1 MCGLFGYAGAGRP
14 EGGLLTDIALL
25 AARRGPDSWG
35 IVSDLAFERG
45 LGRLTRSSAHGIEA
59 ERFVIGHCRL
69 VTCLGTKRL
78 AACQPLIVGD
88 YVVAHNG
95 TVDNAEELCARHGF
109 RLTTGN
115 DSECIGHLLRRF
127 GGRLDEVMALID
139 GPYAVAVL
147 DMMRSEVVVAARGI
161 PLTVDDVVI
170 LCFGEIDCR
179 CHVHVQAA
187 LPGRSLDEVVQ
198 TLADRYLD
206 RVVSLDVHGARVGV
220 LSATP
225 PTTAARTAGN
235 PDFPVAGTD
244 AQRAAYTRQLNLRLQ
259 VGCSRRGL
267 LYVDTHSQYQDA
279 NGMLDVALADWNVHI
294 KDTSRV
300 EAVLRRMGLL

>member
-1 MCGLFGYAGAGRP
+1 VINAIGDSHAEMTFAGIPGVVTHHLGPRTMYRAGRP
-14 EGGLLTDIALL
+14 GDELL
-25 AARRGPDSWG
+25 
-35 IVSDLAFERG
+35 VE
-45 LGRLTRSSAHGIEA
+45 
-59 ERFVIGHCRL
+59 
-69 VTCLGTKRL
+69 
-78 AACQPLIVGD
+78 
-88 YVVAHNG
+88 
-95 TVDNAEELCARHGF
+95 
-109 RLTTGN
+109 
-115 DSECIGHLLRRF
+115 
-127 GGRLDEVMALID
+127 
-139 GPYAVAVL
+139 
-147 DMMRSEVVVAARGI
+147 AARGI

-267 LYVDTHSQYQDA
+267 LYVDTHSQYQDE

-294 KDTSRV
+294 KDTQRV
-300 EAVLRRMGLL
+300 EEVLRRMGLL